1 MKYSSR
7 AISLTYLKHSE
18 SSIIAKLFTE
28 EYGLQTF
35 IVNGVRSNKSKKKLG
50 LFQPLQL
57 SQITASLLVKNT
69 MQYLNEINLADN
81 RLAESISIKNNFIA
95 LFIAEVLSKSLCE
108 NEVDKRLFQYIWDIK
123 ISLNTTS
130 KMNANYPLLFL
141 LKLSKFFG
149 FYPSKDNLLCNYFDL
164 EKGEF
169 VINKGAYTLNVE
181 NSNYLKSLLTEG
193 NCVIPYQ
200 NRNEL
205 LKSLI
210 EYYKL
215 QHHELKNITSHLII
229 ESLRT

>member
-1 MKYSSR
+1 MKYNSR
-7 AISLTYLKHSE
+7 AIALTYLTHSE

-28 EYGLQTF
+28 EHGLQTF
-35 IVNGVRSNKSKKKLG
+35 TIKGVRSNKSKKKLG

-57 SQITASLLVKNT
+57 SQINASLLVKNK
-69 MQYLNEINLADN
+69 MQYLNEITLADN
-81 RLAESISIKNNFIA
+81 RVAESISIKNNFIA

-108 NEVDKRLFQYIWDIK
+108 NGKDKKLFQYIWDIK
-123 ISLNTTS
+123 ISLTSTS
-130 KMNANYPLLFL
+130 KINENYPLLFL
-141 LKLSKFFG
+141 LKLTDFLG
-149 FYPSKDNLLCNYFDL
+149 FYPSKDNLLYNYFDL

-169 VINKGAYTLNVE
+169 VINKGAYTLTIE
-181 NSNYLKSLLTEG
+181 NSNYLKSLLTEIS
-193 NCVIPYQ
+193 CVIPYQ
-200 NRNEL
+200 NRNDL

>member
-1 MKYSSR
+1 MKYNSR
-7 AISLTYLKHSE
+7 AIALTHLKHYE

-28 EYGLQTF
+28 EHGLQTF
-35 IVNGVRSNKSKKKLG
+35 IVKGVRSNKSKKKLG

-57 SQITASLLVKNT
+57 SQINASLIIKNK

-81 RLAESISIKNNFIA
+81 KLAESISIKNNFIT
-95 LFIAEVLSKSLCE
+95 LFIAEVLSKSLYE
-108 NEVDKRLFQYIWDIK
+108 NGKDKKLFQYIWDIK
-123 ISLNTTS
+123 ISLNNTS
-130 KMNANYPLLFL
+130 KINENYPLLFL
-141 LKLSKFFG
+141 LKLADFLG
-149 FYPSKDNLLCNYFDL
+149 FSPSKDNLLYNYFDL

-169 VINKGAYTLNVE
+169 GINKGTYTLTVE
-181 NSNYLKSLLTEG
+181 NSNYLKSLLNET
-193 NCVIPYQ
+193 NCLIPYQ

-210 EYYKL
+210 EYYRL

>member
-7 AISLTYLKHSE
+7 AIALTYLKHSE

-28 EYGLQTF
+28 EHGLQTF

-57 SQITASLLVKNT
+57 SQINASLLIKNK
-69 MQYLNEINLADN
+69 MQYLNEISLADN
-81 RLAESISIKNNFIA
+81 KLSESISIKNNFIA

-108 NEVDKRLFQYIWDIK
+108 NGKDKKLFQYIWDIK
-123 ISLNTTS
+123 ISLTITS
-130 KMNANYPLLFL
+130 KINENYPLLFL
-141 LKLSKFFG
+141 LKLTDFLG
-149 FYPSKDNLLCNYFDL
+149 FYPSKDSLLYNYFDL

-169 VINKGAYTLNVE
+169 VINKGTYTLTVE
-181 NSNYLKSLLTEG
+181 NSNYLKYLLTEIS
-193 NCVIPYQ
+193 CVIPYQ
-200 NRNEL
+200 NRNDL

-229 ESLRT
+229 ESLKT

>member
-7 AISLTYLKHSE
+7 AIALTYLKHSE

-28 EYGLQTF
+28 EHGLQTF
-35 IVNGVRSNKSKKKLG
+35 TINGVRSNKSKKKLG

-57 SQITASLLVKNT
+57 SQINASLIVKNKL
-69 MQYLNEINLADN
+69 QYLNEINLNDSK
-81 RLAESISIKNNFIA
+81 LSEVISIKNNFIA
-95 LFIAEVLSKSLCE
+95 LFIAEVLSKSLHE
-108 NEVDKRLFQYIWDIK
+108 NGKDKRLFQYIWDIK
-123 ISLNTTS
+123 TSLNNKS
-130 KMNANYPLLFL
+130 KINANYALVFL
-141 LKLSKFFG
+141 LKLSEFFG
-149 FYPSKDNLLCNYFDL
+149 FYPSTDTLLYNYFDL

-169 VINKGAYTLNVE
+169 VINKGSYTLNAE
-181 NSNYLKSLLTEG
+181 NSNYLKLLLNKT

-210 EYYKL
+210 EYYRL
-215 QHHELKNITSHLII
+215 QQHELKNITSHLII